1 MITRIEV
8 TQDIATCLN
17 LRRVVFI
24 DEQGVPETDEIDDL
38 DAQAVHLL
46 AWVDGVPVGSAR
58 LLPMGKIGKIG
69 RVCVLKSQRGTGLGA
84 AIIGT
89 AIEEFRRMPGVE
101 KVKLG
106 AQTHALAFYA
116 KLGFTAYGPIY
127 DDAGIPHR
135 DMMLDL

>member
-1 MITRIEV
+1 MMARIEV
-8 TQDIATCLN
+8 TQDIQICLE

-24 DEQGVPETDEIDDL
+24 DEQGVSEADERDDL
-38 DAQAVHLL
+38 DAHAVHLL

-101 KVKLG
+101 TVKLG